1 MANKTF
7 NTRICMK
14 NDTYAQWVEKDP
26 VLLRGEIAVV
36 VIPADTGAVQG
47 EPVTLFK
54 VGDGTKKFSQL
65 DFIGAKAADVYS
77 WAKAANKPTY
87 SANEITGLS
96 DYISGEIQDTD
107 TQYELRAD
115 ADNGRKF
122 YLYSKAKGDEAFGTT
137 PVSTITIPEKVYTLA
152 TGITNGTVKFNDE
165 EVAVAGL
172 GSAAYTDSTAYDAKG
187 SADTALDNAK
197 AYADGKIGTVADGT
211 TVVAM
216 IADAKKA
223 GTDAAAAAE
232 AAQSTADSKTTM
244 EAVEAKG
251 YATKT
256 EAQGYADA
264 KDDAIAAA
272 QSAADTAQ
280 EGVDGLKTRVSTI
293 EGDYL
298 KAADKNALQT
308 AIDTEKGRMDAFLAS
323 AEVGDAAIDTLKELQ
338 DYITTHGEAAATL
351 TTKVGTLE
359 TTVGKAAEGENPAT
373 GLVKSVADNA
383 SAITAEQT
391 RAEGVEGNLQSAIN
405 TLNGANTVDGSVA
418 KTVKDAVDAAQAT
431 LQGNIDKKVDAVAG
445 KGLSSN
451 DYTTDEKT
459 KLEGIAAG
467 AQVNVIETVKVNG
480 VALTPADKAVDV
492 TVPTGALASK
502 DKVAKTDL
510 VDALKTEI
518 EGKLN
523 ASAVTGDLLTH
534 NASEFAAADHN
545 HDDAYSK
552 LDHNHKIEALEQTDY
567 IIFDCGSASTV
578 ISTPTV

>member
-7 NTRICMK
+7 NTRLK
-14 NDTYAQWVEKDP
+14 LKYDTYTNWRTKNP
-26 VLLRGEIAVV
+26 VLLAGELAICVV
-36 VIPADTGAVQG
+36 PADSNQATN
-47 EPVTLFK
+47 EPTVLMK
-54 VGDGTKKFSQL
+54 CGDGTSTFNELGWISGL
-65 DFIGAKAADVYS
+65 SADVYE
-77 WAKAANKPTY
+77 WAKRKNKPEY

-96 DYISGEIQDTD
+96 DYISGEIQDTN
-107 TQYELRAD
+107 TVFKLESD
-115 ADNGRKF
+115 AENGRKF
-122 YLYSKAKGDEAFGTT
+122 YLYSKEINGEWGTT
-137 PVSTITIPEKVYTLA
+137 PVSTITIPEKVYTLV
-152 TGITNGTVKFNDE
+152 TGTANGTVKFNGED
-165 EVAVAGL
+165 VAVKGL
-172 GSAAYTDSTAYDAKG
+172 GTAAYTDSTAYDANGAAK
-187 SADTALDNAK
+187 TAEDNAK

-223 GTDAAAAAE
+223 GTDAAAAAQ

-256 EAQGYADA
+256 EAQGYAND
-264 KDDAIAAA
+264 KDTAIAAA

-298 KAADKNALQT
+298 KTADKTALQT

-383 SAITAEQT
+383 SAIAAEQT
-391 RAEGVEGNLQSAIN
+391 RAEGIEGNLQSAIN
-405 TLNGANTVDGSVA
+405 TLNGANTVNGSVA
-418 KTVKDAVDAAQAT
+418 KTVKDAVETAQAT
-431 LQGNIDKKVDAVAG
+431 LQGNIDKKVDKVEG
-445 KGLSSN
+445 KGLSTN

-459 KLEGIAAG
+459 KLEGIATG

-480 VALTPADKAVDV
+480 VALTPTAKAVDV
-492 TVPTGALASK
+492 IVPTGALASK
-502 DKVAKTDL
+502 DKVSETDL
-510 VDALKTEI
+510 VDALATKI
-518 EGKLN
+518 NGKLD

-534 NASEFAAADHN
+534 NASEFAAAGHN
-545 HDDAYSK
+545 HDTVYSK
-552 LDHNHKIEALEQTDY
+552 LGHNHKIDDLEQSAY
-567 IIFDCGSASTV
+567 IIFDCGTAST
-578 ISTPTV
+578 II

>member
-7 NTRICMK
+7 NTRLK
-14 NDTYAQWVEKDP
+14 LKYDTYTNWHTKNP
-26 VLLRGEIAVV
+26 VLLAGELAICVV
-36 VIPADTGAVQG
+36 PADSNQATN
-47 EPVTLFK
+47 EPTVLMK
-54 VGDGTKKFSQL
+54 CGDGTSTFNELGWTSGL
-65 DFIGAKAADVYS
+65 SADVYG
-77 WAKAANKPTY
+77 WAKSKDKPTY

-96 DYISGEIQDTD
+96 DYISGEIQDTN
-107 TQYELRAD
+107 TVFKLESD
-115 ADNGRKF
+115 AENGRKF
-122 YLYSKAKGDEAFGTT
+122 YLYSKEINGEWGTT

-152 TGITNGTVKFNDE
+152 TGTANGTVKFNGED
-165 EVAVAGL
+165 VAVKGL
-172 GSAAYTDSTAYDAKG
+172 GSAAYTDSTAYDANG
-187 SADTALDNAK
+187 AAQTAEDNAK

-223 GTDAAAAAE
+223 STDAAAAAQ

-256 EAQGYADA
+256 EAQGYANA
-264 KDDAIAAA
+264 KDTAIAAA
-272 QSAADTAQ
+272 QSAADTAK

-298 KAADKNALQT
+298 KTADKTALQN
-308 AIDTEKGRMDAFLAS
+308 AIDTEKGRMDTFLAS

-359 TTVGKAAEGENPAT
+359 TTIGKAAEGDNPAT

-383 SAITAEQT
+383 SAIAAEQT
-391 RAEGVEGNLQSAIN
+391 RAKGIEGNLQSAIN
-405 TLNGANTVDGSVA
+405 TLNGANTVNGSVA

-431 LQGNIDKKVDAVAG
+431 LQGNIDKKVDKVSG
-445 KGLSSN
+445 KGLSTN
-451 DYTTDEKT
+451 DYTNDEKT

-480 VALTPADKAVDV
+480 VALTPTAKAVDV

-502 DKVAKTDL
+502 NKVSETDL
-510 VDALKTEI
+510 VDALATKI
-518 EGKLN
+518 NGKLD

-534 NASEFAAADHN
+534 NASEFASAGHN
-545 HDDAYSK
+545 HDTVYSK
-552 LDHNHKIEALEQTDY
+552 LGHNHKIDDLEQSAY
-567 IIFDCGSASTV
+567 IIFDCGTAST
-578 ISTPTV
+578 II